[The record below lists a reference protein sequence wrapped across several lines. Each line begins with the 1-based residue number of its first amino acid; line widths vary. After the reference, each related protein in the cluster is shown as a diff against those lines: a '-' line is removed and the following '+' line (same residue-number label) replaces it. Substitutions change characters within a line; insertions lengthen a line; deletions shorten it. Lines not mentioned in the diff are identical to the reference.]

1 MSENKEFTLS
11 FNIFDYGRKESGNFR
26 KYSVDNVRQVLE
38 SAVTQERIK
47 LREATGYLGHGR
59 RQIAGKLDLGEIE
72 TVQTPSG
79 PVVLEN
85 VPACCTKSISIDDDG
100 NVEHVQDILGT
111 DPGKVV
117 HALMESKVGGFSW
130 AAGGRDGKRNGNTR
144 LSSFHGMDYVMTPG
158 YSKNRSYQILESAG
172 AVEDERE
179 QIFEAM
185 RSCGL
190 DEEKAQLYTDTFTSP
205 YLAASAAEGHAG
217 DLLETTQVLES
228 RVMELEAELALAN
241 EGSGQ
246 RKSRLLDWA
255 KDYHVAVP
263 AQVLE
268 AIEQGDVAKEVA
280 FFEEVARVD
289 RDKTNGLPLG
299 GGEFIGEKVQR
310 PPGMKGGPGSRKLDE
325 SQRYGTAASG
335 IQFD

>member
-1 MSENKEFTLS
+1 MSNENREVTLS
-11 FNIFDYGRKESGNFR
+11 FNIFDYGRTESGNFR

-38 SAVTQERIK
+38 SAATQERIK

-59 RQIAGKLDLGEIE
+59 RQIAGKLDLGEVE

-85 VPACCTKSISIDDDG
+85 IPATCTKHISIDDDG
-100 NVEHVQDILGT
+100 NVEHTQDILGT

-158 YSKNRSYQILESAG
+158 YSTNRSYQILESAG

-190 DEEKAQLYTDTFTSP
+190 DEEKARLYTDTFTSP
-205 YLAASAAEGHAG
+205 YLAAADAVERESEAMQ
-217 DLLETTQVLES
+217 TTQVLES
-228 RVMELEAELALAN
+228 RLAELESELEQARQAGHERHDKLA
-241 EGSGQ
+241 Q
-246 RKSRLLDWA
+246 WA
-255 KDYHVAVP
+255 NDHHVAVP
-263 AQVLE
+263 TAVLE
-268 AIEQGDVAKEVA
+268 AVKAGDFEQELA
-280 FFEEVARVD
+280 FFEQVAKVD
-289 RDKTNGLPLG
+289 RDKTGGLPLPG
-299 GGEFIGEKVQR
+299 NQHVYENVQR
-310 PPGMKGGPGSRKLDE
+310 PRHQRRDDE
-325 SQRYGTAASG
+325 MRYGTAASG
-335 IQFD
+335 IDFE